1 MIFTWLIY
9 ETDLIHIFL
18 SIGSSHKN
26 VPNTTRLSPESSTA
40 KESGHSEADSSSTIS
55 GNQGSQSST
64 TTSSTT
70 SKPPKPMSQISGV
83 RRDLSRCDSVAAD
96 VIYLPKYGVRTDR
109 ETELGEV
116 LLQMMPRYRSHYS
129 KVS

>member
-1 MIFTWLIY
+1 M
-9 ETDLIHIFL
+9 

-26 VPNTTRLSPESSTA
+26 VPNTIRVSPDSSTA

-116 LLQMMPRYRSHYS
+116 ILQILPKYRSHYS
-129 KVS
+129 NSYSQYINL